1 LFIFRGIPPST
12 HVTSLPYRSKSLM
25 STRIKRE
32 HFLVVDDPM
41 DEKGSVITSP
51 LNASIAPTPD
61 EELSLKDGQNK
72 PTINCRSICKNI
84 IGIIR
89 PRFKG
94 SIQLAFLSHVCFII
108 ASLFYIALGAV
119 HLTWYKDTKGRIPD
133 DLMHKDD
140 DQLWADWANDSENE
154 YIIDLREHTRQQTK
168 MLYTIGAYF
177 FVVVGFL
184 DWMRFCDILN
194 MFMILAGFTGMISGI
209 SHSHSAIWD
218 CVSVHLYFLE
228 AINLL
233 HRDHD
238 YEGYPCFRLSDI
250 CFLCGSLLDIAN
262 CYLGTVFGFS
272 GIGLIYSDLVASFLW
287 LGCAFIDL
295 LAEFYFL
302 RRHKEAGYCIACY

>member
-1 LFIFRGIPPST
+1 MTVQVFLAVYRNVITGSIKIWDLFIFRGIPPST

-61 EELSLKDGQNK
+61 EELS
-72 PTINCRSICKNI
+72 
-84 IGIIR
+84 
-89 PRFKG
+89 
-94 SIQLAFLSHVCFII
+94 
-108 ASLFYIALGAV
+108 
-119 HLTWYKDTKGRIPD
+119 
-133 DLMHKDD
+133 
-140 DQLWADWANDSENE
+140 
-154 YIIDLREHTRQQTK
+154 
-168 MLYTIGAYF
+168 F

>member
-1 LFIFRGIPPST
+1 
-12 HVTSLPYRSKSLM
+12 M
-25 STRIKRE
+25 STDIKSDT
-32 HFLVVDDPM
+32 FLAGGDAS
-41 DEKGSVITSP
+41 DEKGSIITSP
-51 LNASIAPTPD
+51 LDASIAPIPYD
-61 EELSLKDGQNK
+61 EPSVKNGQNK
-72 PTINCRSICKNI
+72 PTTNYRFICTL

-94 SIQLAFLSHVCFII
+94 SIHLAFLSHACFIV
-108 ASLFYIALGAV
+108 ASLFYIALGVV
-119 HLTWYKDTKGRIPD
+119 HLSWFNDTKGKIPN

-140 DQLWADWANDSENE
+140 DQIWEDWANGSENE
-154 YIIDLREHTRQQTK
+154 YIIDLREQHRLQTK

-177 FVVVGFL
+177 FVVVGVL

-194 MFMILAGFTGMISGI
+194 MFMILAGITGMISGI

-238 YEGYPCFRLSDI
+238 YEGYPCFRLSDV
-250 CFLCGSLLDIAN
+250 CFLFGSLLDIAN

-287 LGCAFIDL
+287 LGCAIIDL
-295 LAEFYFL
+295 FAEFYFL
-302 RRHKEAGYCIACY
+302 RRHKEAGNCISCV